1 MNLLKIS
8 NADWEVLRVKL
19 SRKYNHLT
27 DEDLKYVA
35 GEEESLVLRLAKRLR
50 RDVAYIEFTLGKQL
64 MDLESNRL

>member
-8 NADWEVLRVKL
+8 NTDWEVLRLKL

-27 DEDLKYVA
+27 AEDLQYVA

-50 RDVAYIEFTLGKQL
+50 RDVPYIQFTLAKEL